1 MGRSFRF
8 IPRRACYPGNVLLN
22 SRLTPAPL
30 LALDFTADLRERQ
43 KMKRPT
49 AKTLL
54 RFVQVWLVC
63 LMAACTPAIA
73 QQTPAAPAAGTKHAR
88 AGDFTFHSASLG
100 RDMHY
105 RVLLPREY
113 GQGGRFPVLY
123 LLHGLYGNYLD
134 WDTRTGLENYA
145 RNLPILIVM
154 PDADDSWYT
163 NSATVPADKF
173 EDYIAKDLIAE
184 VDNRFATIRN
194 RDARAIAGL
203 SMGGY
208 AAMKFALKRP
218 DLFAFAGSLSGALN
232 AGTNLNAQ
240 RPEFR
245 AKLLEVFG
253 PEGSPT
259 RRQNDVFRLLN
270 ASAPQTPYPYLYLAC
285 GTSDYFLQTN
295 REFVSQLSSR
305 KIAYEFHE
313 TAGGHT
319 WEYWDA
325 AVQPMLR
332 AMERTLSA
340 SPAARTRQK

>member
-1 MGRSFRF
+1 
-8 IPRRACYPGNVLLN
+8 
-22 SRLTPAPL
+22 
-30 LALDFTADLRERQ
+30 
-43 KMKRPT
+43 MKRPT
-49 AKTLL
+49 KRMLL
-54 RFVQVWLVC
+54 WFAQLWLVC
-63 LMAACTPAIA
+63 LMPASAPAIA
-73 QQTPAAPAAGTKHAR
+73 QQAPAVASAGTKHAR
-88 AGDFTFHSASLG
+88 DFTFHSVSLG

-105 RVLLPREY
+105 RVLFPRDYAE
-113 GQGGRFPVLY
+113 GGRFPALY

-134 WDTRTGLENYA
+134 WDTRTGLQNYA
-145 RNLPILIVM
+145 RDLPVLIVM

-173 EDYIAKDLIAE
+173 EDYIANDLIAE
-184 VDNRFATIRN
+184 VDGRFATIRN
-194 RDARAIAGL
+194 RAARAIAGL

-208 AAMKFALKRP
+208 AAMKFALKYP

-232 AGTNLNAQ
+232 AGTNLYAQ
-240 RPEFR
+240 RTEFR

-259 RRQNDVFRLLN
+259 RAQNDVFTLVN
-270 ASAPQTPYPYLYLAC
+270 AAPSTPYPYLYLAC
-285 GTSDYFLQTN
+285 GTSDYFLATN

-305 KIAYEFHE
+305 KIPYEYHE

-332 AMERTLSA
+332 AMERTLSR
-340 SPAARTRQK
+340 PLARDRRK